1 MKEGWKVVKLGEVCE
16 FLSGYTPKK
25 EDLSSSGKY
34 PYFKVAEMNLPGNEF
49 YLTETLSY
57 LNTPKKVFPKGSIV
71 FPKNGG
77 AIYTEKK
84 RILKQDSVIDLNS
97 EAIIANER
105 FVDIKY
111 LYLILSKL
119 RISSFDK
126 GGGLPSLDIN
136 KMMNCPIPLPPL
148 PEQHRIVKKLDAA
161 FEKIDAMKAKAEKN
175 IENARAL
182 FQQTLAEEL
191 EPKEGWVEKKLEEV
205 CDKVCNIKWQITTD
219 SFKYIDLTSV
229 DRETDN
235 VECCQMINAFN
246 APSRAKQKVQNGD
259 ILFATT
265 RPTLRR
271 LCIINEDYNG
281 AICSTGFCVLRPC
294 SAIHSKWI
302 FYSLK
307 ADIFYSYVEPLQK
320 GASYPAITDGD
331 VKCFVVNVPPLP
343 EQQQI
348 VTKLDILSDKCKKLE
363 EAERKT
369 IAECDAL
376 KQAILRQAFNGEL

>member
-1 MKEGWKVVKLGEVCE
+1 MKEGWKVVKIKDICDKASSNIAQKDLNDNEGEYPIYGASGFIKNVDFYQRSEPYIGIVKDGSGVGRVSLYPAYSSLLGTLQYIIPKYENDISFVYYALQS
-16 FLSGYTPKK
+16 LS
-25 EDLSSSGKY
+25 LSKFSVGAAI
-34 PYFKVAEMNLPGNEF
+34 PHIYFKDYGECEVA
-49 YLTETLSY
+49 
-57 LNTPKKVFPKGSIV
+57 I
-71 FPKNGG
+71 
-77 AIYTEKK
+77 
-84 RILKQDSVIDLNS
+84 
-97 EAIIANER
+97 
-105 FVDIKY
+105 
-111 LYLILSKL
+111 
-119 RISSFDK
+119 
-126 GGGLPSLDIN
+126 
-136 KMMNCPIPLPPL
+136 PPL

-175 IENARAL
+175 IENAKAL

-191 EPKEGWVEKKLEEV
+191 EPKEGWVEKKLGEV

-246 APSRAKQKVQNGD
+246 APSRAKQKVQKGD

-331 VKCFVVNVPPLP
+331 VKCFVVNFPPLP

-348 VTKLDILSDKCKKLE
+348 VTKLDNLSAKCKKLE